1 MRPHAKQELDA
12 LAVIAVASG
21 GNGDDATSTTTVSVP
36 QQPHKVEL
44 IVLTDP
50 DERGRELRAF
60 LDAAFAAAGARARH
74 AFVPEAAATKTAAA
88 AAGGNHDVGN
98 RGIEHAPPKAVKAAL
113 DVARPSHP
121 TGRKAFTPEWARER
135 GLAGAFEGAPH
146 DGGDAARRR
155 RDLCRALGLGQCSS
169 AQMLSALNRYFD
181 EDVVESAIEK
191 L

>member
-1 MRPHAKQELDA
+1 
-12 LAVIAVASG
+12 
-21 GNGDDATSTTTVSVP
+21 
-36 QQPHKVEL
+36 
-44 IVLTDP
+44 
-50 DERGRELRAF
+50 

-88 AAGGNHDVGN
+88 ASGGNHDVGN

-146 DGGDAARRR
+146 DGGRRSAPAPRPVQGAWPRPVLVGPDAV
-155 RDLCRALGLGQCSS
+155 G
-169 AQMLSALNRYFD
+169 AQPLL
-181 EDVVESAIEK
+181 
-191 L
+191 